1 MPRIVNRPDFQHIV
15 DGDAVT
21 YVDKKGDYSIV
32 DQVNIDDNGHMNSAM
47 ESKYLDITKEAT
59 TRKMMSAAKKK
70 KLGIKKRDYIYHW
83 KTTNKSFL
91 NLYKDLCNLGIEN
104 NKFFLKLYD
113 KDLELVNP
121 FQAGLPLEI
130 QLKIIFECIR
140 NPWYFLRE
148 VCRIP
153 EDGKPIEPGGGCQ
166 YIIDRNNCAVW
177 YCVLNGID
185 VYDSKPRQTG
195 KTQNALAICNY
206 AYHFGT
212 QSTEIAFFNKKTED
226 AQMNLARMKSQ
237 RDMLPSYM
245 HMKCAFVASEFD
257 DEIRQ
262 LPETNNVKTMINPVN
277 SNKIKTFPRATTKE
291 GAMSLG
297 RGNTCAMMLS
307 DEFDFQ
313 KYNLEII
320 NSSAPA
326 YSRASENAENNGAM
340 HARIFTSTP
349 QICAA

>member
-1 MPRIVNRPDFQHIV
+1 M
-15 DGDAVT
+15 
-21 YVDKKGDYSIV
+21 
-32 DQVNIDDNGHMNSAM
+32 
-47 ESKYLDITKEAT
+47 
-59 TRKMMSAAKKK
+59 
-70 KLGIKKRDYIYHW
+70 
-83 KTTNKSFL
+83 L
-91 NLYKDLCNLGIEN
+91 NPYQK
-104 NKFFLKLYD
+104 
-113 KDLELVNP
+113 
-121 FQAGLPLEI
+121 GLPLDL
-130 QLKIIFECIR
+130 QLKVIFECIR

-153 EDGKPIEPGGGCQ
+153 EDGKPIEPGGGAQ
-166 YIIDRNNCAVW
+166 YRIDRNNCAVW

-226 AQMNLARMKSQ
+226 AQMNLARLKSQ
-237 RDMLPSYM
+237 RDMLPTYM
-245 HMKCAFVASEFD
+245 HMKCAFVKSEFD
-257 DEIRQ
+257 DEVTM
-262 LPETNNVKTMINPVN
+262 LCETNNVKTMINPIN
-277 SNKIKTFPRATTKE
+277 KNKIKTFPRATTKE

-326 YSRASENAENNGAM
+326 YSTASENAERNGAM

-349 QICAA
+349 QMCAA